1 MLNAYRAT
9 IQGDRIEWDA
19 GEKPALAPGARVIV
33 TVLDTPPTGPKRLPP
48 SDGRAMMAALEKI
61 AARGGPTGFG
71 DPVEWQ
77 REVRRDRPLPGR
89 DDE

>member
-9 IQGDRIEWDA
+9 INGDRIEWDG
-19 GEKPALAPGARVIV
+19 GERPELTAGARVIV
-33 TVLDTPPTGPKRLPP
+33 TVLDVPPTGQTALPP
-48 SDGRAMMAALEKI
+48 SDGEAMMAALEEI
-61 AARGGPTGFG
+61 AARGGPKGFG